1 MVNWLK
7 KLSNSIN
14 INLGQYS
21 QEVQNAVENL
31 VSRYSEHPQYPY
43 SQEEGKQDIQRII
56 QTTTQNMQKLQTL
69 LQQTISRIPWNGS
82 VVTINVTRPP
92 SDFLNKPDFLKPVT
106 DAYIS
111 VGNPTSFNTTAEFT
125 IFADEENAGKIEID
139 DILDAGDDDFFENKQ
154 TEQDYFNLVRELKR
168 PGSVKSSKTFFLY
181 TARPIQDRNL
191 FMNATTVPPNIFLTN
206 TYDRAEGIAM
216 DLAGS
221 SKIRDIWKI
230 RIEEK
235 YLMITL
241 DTGREKDY
249 QVIGNQQVPVK
260 SIELIRQGE

>member
-1 MVNWLK
+1 MNWLK

-14 INLGQYS
+14 INLGQYP
-21 QEVQNAVENL
+21 QEVQNAVEDL

-43 SQEEGKQDIQRII
+43 TQEDGQQDIQRII

-82 VVTINVTRPP
+82 AVTINVGSPP
-92 SDFLNKPDFLKPVT
+92 HFLNKPDFLKPVT
-106 DAYIS
+106 DAHIS
-111 VGNPTSFNTTAEFT
+111 VGTPTSFNSTADFT
-125 IFADEENAGKIEID
+125 IFVDEENPGKIEVD

-154 TEQDYFNLVRELKR
+154 TEQDYFYLVRELKK
-168 PGSVKSSKTFFLY
+168 PGSVKSSKTYNLY

-191 FMNATTVPPNIFLTN
+191 FMNATIIPPNIFLTN

-235 YLMITL
+235 YLITTL
-241 DTGREKDY
+241 DTGKEKDY
-249 QVIGNQQVPVK
+249 QVIGNQQVPIK
-260 SIELIRQGE
+260 NIELIRQGE